1 MRISDWSSDVCSSDL
16 FAPVARAAYP
26 GLLTP
31 FDHVLDGGPNIFN
44 GGPGDQSFSVS
55 GIGFFDPLED
65 ILNGDE
71 GFDTLVISATLT
83 ITLGQCLV
91 GFEAITTT
99 AGAQVIIAD
108 DTITIDQSLKVDSS
122 ASPDTVKIG
131 RAHV

>member
-71 GFDTLVISATLT
+71 GFDTLVIRSEERR
-83 ITLGQCLV
+83 V
-91 GFEAITTT
+91 GKEFGSTCRTRWS
-99 AGAQVIIAD
+99 QY
-108 DTITIDQSLKVDSS
+108 
-122 ASPDTVKIG
+122 
-131 RAHV
+131 H

>member
-83 ITLGQCLV
+83 TNLGQCLV
-91 GFEAITTT
+91 GFDAITIT
-99 AGAQVIIAD
+99 AGAEVIIAEA
-108 DTITIDQSLKVDSS
+108 TVLNYQGLKVEPS
-122 ASPDTVKIG
+122 ASP
-131 RAHV
+131 

>member
-91 GFEAITTT
+91 GFEAITIT
-99 AGAQVIIAD
+99 AE
-108 DTITIDQSLKVDSS
+108 
-122 ASPDTVKIG
+122 IG
-131 RAHV
+131 RASCRERVCQYV